1 MTPHHGPRE
10 HDVEYGALLHQ
21 RTIGKGTALVLIIAC
36 VLLYPVYLGM
46 REIDANTPGGVS
58 VYLWVAL
65 LLIPVILMLA
75 GRRVSMVCFYEKG
88 VVQRGLT
95 NARVAYRNAALLH
108 FTVGTSY
115 SKAHGRDIPNILRFR
130 LEADY
135 PYSGNCVS
143 FETTSLTPVCSELD
157 LVPAKRVDE
166 PLFKIVDY
174 IRERVPK
181 TTRIEA
187 A

>member
-1 MTPHHGPRE
+1 MTPHNNPRE
-10 HDVEYGALLHQ
+10 QDVEFGALLYQ
-21 RTIGKGTALVLIIAC
+21 RVIGRGAAIVMLIGCI
-36 VLLYPVYLGM
+36 LLYPVYRVM
-46 REIDANTPGGVS
+46 SDIDAKTPGGVS
-58 VYLWVAL
+58 AYLWVAL
-65 LLIPVILMLA
+65 LLTPLILA
-75 GRRVSMVCFYEKG
+75 FAARRVSIVRFYEKG

-115 SKAHGRDIPNILRFR
+115 STAHNGDIPNILRFR

-135 PYSGNCVS
+135 RYSGNRVR
-143 FETTSLTPVCSELD
+143 FETTSLTPVPSALD
-157 LVPAKRVDE
+157 LVPAKHVDE

-174 IRERVPK
+174 IRERVPE